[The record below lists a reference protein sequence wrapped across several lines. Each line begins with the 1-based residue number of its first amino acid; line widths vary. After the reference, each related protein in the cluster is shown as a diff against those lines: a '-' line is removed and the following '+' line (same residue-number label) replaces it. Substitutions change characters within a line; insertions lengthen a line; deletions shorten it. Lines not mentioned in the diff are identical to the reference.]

1 MGESQVQIRG
11 KGQRQ
16 KLGIH
21 EQLDIDKPETEG
33 EIILGE
39 DLRLERAEDQNLK
52 NSTFKQP
59 VNCFHILAI
68 VNSPAMNIGAHV
80 SFRMMVFS
88 RYMEAA

>member
-1 MGESQVQIRG
+1 MCESQVQIRG

-39 DLRLERAEDQNLK
+39 DLRLERAEDQDLK
-52 NSTFKQP
+52 NSTF
-59 VNCFHILAI
+59 
-68 VNSPAMNIGAHV
+68 
-80 SFRMMVFS
+80 
-88 RYMEAA
+88 